1 MNPAEP
7 SPAAPAALLPVASEA
22 EAMDWSLVLASQ
34 EIAATILDPGQTGRG
49 WAVSVSAA
57 DLQRALREL
66 AAYRRENRR
75 WRTPVAA
82 AGGTFH
88 WGVLLWALFL
98 GLVFAM
104 DEPAGRFTAAGR
116 MDSEAVRAGELWR
129 LVTATTLHA
138 NVAHLAGNL
147 TTGVVLLGLAM
158 GRLGFG
164 GALLASVLCGVA
176 GNLLGLLLRP
186 PWLGVGAS
194 AAVLGAAGLLAAA
207 AWRDRRAAGRRRG
220 LAVAAL
226 AAGGFLFLLF
236 GVDPRGDV
244 VAHLGGFLA
253 GLPLGWLL
261 GAPGV
266 QRRVTLAEGVGVF
279 GFAVLI
285 LGGWAWALRAG

>member
-1 MNPAEP
+1 MDSAEP
-7 SPAAPAALLPVASEA
+7 PPAAPAVLLPVASEA

-34 EIAATILDPGQTGRG
+34 DIGAAILAPAQTGGG
-49 WAVSVSAA
+49 WAVSVSPA

-66 AAYRRENRR
+66 AAFRRENRR
-75 WRTPVAA
+75 WRTPVAVA
-82 AGGTFH
+82 DESFH

-104 DEPAGRFTAAGR
+104 DEPTGRFTAAGR
-116 MDSEAVRAGELWR
+116 MDAEAVRAGEAWR
-129 LVTATTLHA
+129 LVTATTLHG

-147 TTGVVLLGLAM
+147 SIGLALLGLAM

-164 GALLASVLCGVA
+164 AALLAALLCGVA
-176 GNLLGLLLRP
+176 GNLLGLALRP
-186 PWLGVGAS
+186 AYLGVGAS
-194 AAVLGAAGLLAAA
+194 GAVMGAAGLLAAA
-207 AWRDRRAAGRRRG
+207 AWRDRRAAGARRG
-220 LAVAAL
+220 VGLTAL

-236 GVDPRGDV
+236 GVDPGSDV

-261 GAPGV
+261 SAPRV
-266 QRRVTLAEGVGVF
+266 QRRATLTEGAGVF
-279 GFAVLI
+279 GFAALI